1 MVYFIPTPIGNLDDI
16 SQRSLKLLCECHTL
30 FCEDTRVTKRLLSL
44 LGEKHNLQFDI
55 KNFIALHSHNEQYV
69 LDNIDITIFE
79 ETVAYLSD
87 AGMPCVSDPGSYFVQ
102 FCQEKDFDYEVLPG
116 ANAALLA
123 YASSGFS
130 NPKFTFYGFLP
141 HKGKQRDT
149 GLEFVK
155 NSLIPTI
162 LYESPHRIEKLA
174 DELAR
179 LLPTRKAI
187 FIKEA
192 TKKFERRFV
201 STCRDINDQL
211 KNANL
216 KGEWVIVIDSET
228 TFRGNAIT
236 KEDLLELKLPPKQKA
251 KLLAKV
257 TGESVKDWYDKLSY
271 SHPISN

>member
-16 SQRSLKLLCECHTL
+16 SQRSLKLLCESRTL
-30 FCEDTRVTKRLLSL
+30 FCEDTRITKKLLSL
-44 LGEKHNLQFDI
+44 LSEKHNLTFNI
-55 KNFIALHSHNEQYV
+55 ENFISLHSHNEKYV
-69 LDNIDITIFE
+69 LDNIDMTIFD

-87 AGMPCVSDPGSYFVQ
+87 AGMPCISDPGSYFVL
-102 FCQEKDFDYEVLPG
+102 FCQEQNISYEILPG

-141 HKGKQRDT
+141 HKGKQRET
-149 GLEFVK
+149 GLEFIK
-155 NSLIPTI
+155 NSSIPII

-174 DELAR
+174 KELAK
-179 LLPTRKAI
+179 LLPERKAI

-201 STCRDINDQL
+201 STCKEINEQL
-211 KNANL
+211 KDANL
-216 KGEWVIVIDSET
+216 KGEWVIVIDSEDT
-228 TFRGNAIT
+228 AKGDAIT
-236 KEDLLELKLPPKQKA
+236 QEDILELKLPPKQKA

-257 TGESVKDWYDKLSY
+257 TGESVKSWYDKLS
-271 SHPISN
+271 N

>member
-1 MVYFIPTPIGNLDDI
+1 LIYFIPTPIGNLDDI

-44 LGEKHNLQFDI
+44 LSEKHNLTFNI
-55 KNFIALHSHNEQYV
+55 ENFISLHSHNEKYV
-69 LDNIDITIFE
+69 LDNIDISVFD

-102 FCQEKDFDYEVLPG
+102 YCQEKNLSYEVLPG

-141 HKGKQRDT
+141 HKGKERDT
-149 GLEFVK
+149 GLEFIK
-155 NSLIPTI
+155 NSSIPTI
-162 LYESPHRIEKLA
+162 IYESPHRIEKLSS
-174 DELAR
+174 ELAA
-179 LLPTRKAI
+179 LLPERKAI

-192 TKKFERRFV
+192 TKKFERKFV
-201 STCRDINDQL
+201 STCKDINEQL
-211 KNANL
+211 KDANL
-216 KGEWVIVIDSET
+216 KGEWVIVIDSEST
-228 TFRGNAIT
+228 CKGDAIT
-236 KEDLLELKLPPKQKA
+236 KEDILELKLPPKQKA

-257 TGESVKDWYDKLSY
+257 TGESVKEWYSKLNSL
-271 SHPISN
+271 